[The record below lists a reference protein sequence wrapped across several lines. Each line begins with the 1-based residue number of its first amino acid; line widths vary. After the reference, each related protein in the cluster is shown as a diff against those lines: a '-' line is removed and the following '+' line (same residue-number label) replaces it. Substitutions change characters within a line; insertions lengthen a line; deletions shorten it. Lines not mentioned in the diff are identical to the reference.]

1 MGRLKETF
9 LRNPLFNTLIT
20 LEGNPRACV
29 YTEPLWG
36 VPYNLYAPYATLFM
50 YSLGVKDSQIG
61 LLLSIGMMVQVL
73 ASLAGGIATDKLGR
87 RRTTFIFDVLA
98 WSIPCLLWAFAQNF
112 WWFFIAALFNSM
124 WQVTNN
130 SWGCLLV
137 EDADKKK
144 LVDIYTWITVS
155 GLLAVF
161 FAPLS
166 GFLVSGFSL
175 VPVVRCLYIFSF
187 LSMTAKFIVLNNM
200 STETTQGKI
209 RMEETKSQ
217 SISKM
222 LGEYLGVFK
231 DIISSKP
238 MLTVLAI
245 MFITNTTNMVTTNFF
260 ALYVTKNL
268 LIPESWVAYFPMAR
282 AAVML
287 SFIFLL
293 QGRINRL
300 PFRPVMIC
308 GIIFYLVG
316 IVTLLLTPSGNTGL
330 LVIYVICEAI
340 GYALLFP
347 RKDSLIA
354 LFLDPQKRARVQ
366 GLMYVLMLG
375 MTTPFGWLTGLMSEA
390 DRSLPFIFSIVLF
403 ATCGIFIALS
413 KEMRQLDR
421 DNA

>member
-1 MGRLKETF
+1 MGRIKNTL

-61 LLLSIGMMVQVL
+61 LLLSIGMMIQVL
-73 ASLAGGIATDKLGR
+73 ASLAGGIATDKMGR
-87 RRTTFIFDVLA
+87 RRTTFIFDILA
-98 WSIPCLLWAFAQNF
+98 WSTPCLLWAFAQNF
-112 WWFFIAALFNSM
+112 WWFLIASVFNSM
-124 WQVTNN
+124 WQITNN

-175 VPVVRCLYIFSF
+175 EPVVRCLYIFSF

-200 STETTQGKI
+200 STETTQGVI
-209 RMEETKSQ
+209 RMEETRNQ
-217 SISKM
+217 PVHKM
-222 LGEYLGVFK
+222 LVEYTGVLK
-231 DIISSKP
+231 DIFSSKP
-238 MLTVLAI
+238 MITVLTI
-245 MFITNTTNMVTTNFF
+245 MFITNTTNMVSTNFF

-287 SFIFLL
+287 LFIFLL

-308 GIIFYLVG
+308 GILFYITG
-316 IVTLLLTPSGNTGL
+316 IIALLLTPAGNAWVL
-330 LVIYVICEAI
+330 IIYVCCEAI
-340 GYALLFP
+340 GYALVFP
-347 RKDSLIA
+347 RKDSLTA
-354 LFLDPQKRARVQ
+354 LFVDPQKRARVQ
-366 GLMYVLMLG
+366 GLLYVLMLVF
-375 MTTPFGWLTGLMSEA
+375 TTPFGWLAGIMSEA
-390 DRSLPFIFSIVLF
+390 NRSLPFMFSIALF
-403 ATCGIFIALS
+403 VICGIFIATS
-413 KEMRQLDR
+413 KEMRRLDR
-421 DNA
+421 ENS